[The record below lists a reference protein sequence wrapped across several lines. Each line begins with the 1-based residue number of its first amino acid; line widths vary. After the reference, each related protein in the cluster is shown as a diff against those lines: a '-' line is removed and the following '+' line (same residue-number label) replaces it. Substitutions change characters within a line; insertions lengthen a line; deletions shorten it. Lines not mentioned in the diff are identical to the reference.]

1 MMTEMKYGTAKE
13 ILLNAPIPS
22 STRTYKPISHQQL
35 VDLTLESALQ
45 AGFNIENEIYSAT
58 KDGLVANGRYVIS
71 NVNDS
76 DMKLEI
82 GWQNSYNKSRS
93 LKFAIGARVIV
104 CSNGMV
110 HGDMGN
116 FRKRHMG
123 DVQEFTP
130 STIMEYIKSSGE
142 VFSTMQVEKESM
154 KNIELTSRQR
164 AELIGR
170 MFIEEDFIQTT
181 QLGIIARELEA
192 PTHSYGAPNSMWE
205 LYNYATF
212 SMKGLHPSLWLEQH
226 MEAHRWF
233 VGECGSLM
241 NKSTS
246 ILVPETPVF
255 EVRKFEIETNGME
268 QV

>member
-1 MMTEMKYGTAKE
+1 MYNTTKDFLIGAQ
-13 ILLNAPIPS
+13 LPQQ
-22 STRTYKPISHQQL
+22 TRTYKPVSHQQL
-35 VDLTLESALQ
+35 IDLTLESCLQ
-45 AGFNIENEIYSAT
+45 AGFNVERETYSAT
-58 KDGLVANGRYVIS
+58 KDGLIANARYSIS

-82 GWQNSYNKSRS
+82 GWQNSYNKSKS
-93 LKFAIGARVIV
+93 LKFAIGAHVIV

-116 FRKRHMG
+116 FKKKHMG

-130 STIMEYIKSSGE
+130 SRIMEYIKSSGE
-142 VFSTMQVEKESM
+142 VFSTMQKEKETM
-154 KNIELTSRQR
+154 KTIELSSRTR

-170 MFIEEDFIQTT
+170 MFIEEEFLQMT
-181 QLGIIARELEA
+181 QLGIISREIET

-205 LYNYATF
+205 LYNYTTF

-226 MEAHRWF
+226 MEAHSWF
-233 VGECGSLM
+233 VGEMGMLTR
-241 NKSTS
+241 STS
-246 ILVPETPVF
+246 IVVPDVPAFET
-255 EVRKFEIETNGME
+255 RNFEIEMNGVE